1 MHNRLCLSATLILM
15 LASLAPAAIQQS
27 QGVGIDGVNSI
38 ALADT
43 GVVSSVN
50 FNATDAMQTS
60 SGHGGLVTALN
71 YQVGV
76 LGQAAGLG
84 GMGGIMGIHQEGSGL
99 LNQTQAQGG
108 YNLGTQFQ
116 NAAIGLNDNLTRLSG
131 VGTALALQA
140 FMGAQVQVLASP
152 FGISVNVNIP
162 VATTSQVAHY

>member
-1 MHNRLCLSATLILM
+1 MCSRLFLSATLILM
-15 LASLAPAAIQQS
+15 WTSAAPAAIQQA
-27 QGVGIDGVNSI
+27 QGVGIGGVNSI

-50 FNATDAMQTS
+50 FNTTDQMQTS
-60 SGHGGLVTALN
+60 SSHGGLVTALN

-84 GMGGIMGIHQEGSGL
+84 GMGGVMGIHQDGSGL
-99 LNQTQAQGG
+99 LNQSQVQGG
-108 YNLGTQFQ
+108 YDLGSQFQ
-116 NAAIGLNDNLTRLSG
+116 NAVIGLNDNLTRLSG